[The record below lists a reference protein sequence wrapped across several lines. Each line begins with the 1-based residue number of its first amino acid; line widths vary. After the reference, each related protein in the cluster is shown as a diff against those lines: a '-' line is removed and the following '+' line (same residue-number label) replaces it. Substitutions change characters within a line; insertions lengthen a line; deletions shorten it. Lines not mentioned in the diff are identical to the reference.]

1 MMTRH
6 LYPLH
11 CLFPP
16 AKAPMLYPCHP
27 NTLPLSPIHLLPL
40 QYHVRFQFVVFSH
53 AVIFYSCDELSL
65 GNIHL
70 KPNNFSN
77 SLWLSNY
84 CLIRDQ
90 YHHLCNLVRFSLC
103 LSLTHCPLTY
113 FVLPSFLII
122 HFSFNSFPA
131 AVATAASYE
140 EILYQVSR
148 GVILIQQFKI

>member
-11 CLFPP
+11 YLFPP

-27 NTLPLSPIHLLPL
+27 NTLPLSPIHLLLL

-77 SLWLSNY
+77 SLWLSKY
-84 CLIRDQ
+84 SLIQRS
-90 YHHLCNLVRFSLC
+90 VSSSLLPC
-103 LSLTHCPLTY
+103 QVLSVSISDSTSLSLASS
-113 FVLPSFLII
+113 FRPSYSFIFLLIL
-122 HFSFNSFPA
+122 FQLLLLLQRVTRKSF
-131 AVATAASYE
+131 
-140 EILYQVSR
+140 I
-148 GVILIQQFKI
+148 K

>member
-11 CLFPP
+11 YLFPP

-77 SLWLSNY
+77 SLWLSKY
-84 CLIRDQ
+84 CLIQRS
-90 YHHLCNLVRFSLC
+90 VSSSL
-103 LSLTHCPLTY
+103 
-113 FVLPSFLII
+113 LPSQVLSVSISDLTALSHTSSFRPSYSFIFLLIL
-122 HFSFNSFPA
+122 FQLLLLLQRVMRKSF
-131 AVATAASYE
+131 
-140 EILYQVSR
+140 I
-148 GVILIQQFKI
+148 K

>member
-1 MMTRH
+1 MTRH
-6 LYPLH
+6 LCPLH
-11 CLFPP
+11 YLFPP

-77 SLWLSNY
+77 SLWLSKY
-84 CLIRDQ
+84 CLIQRS
-90 YHHLCNLVRFSLC
+90 VSSSL
-103 LSLTHCPLTY
+103 
-113 FVLPSFLII
+113 LPSQVLSVSISDLTALSHTSSFRPSYSFIFLLIL
-122 HFSFNSFPA
+122 FQLLLLLQRVMRKSF
-131 AVATAASYE
+131 
-140 EILYQVSR
+140 I
-148 GVILIQQFKI
+148 K

>member
-1 MMTRH
+1 MTRH

-11 CLFPP
+11 YLFPP

-40 QYHVRFQFVVFSH
+40 QYHVRFQFVLFSH

-77 SLWLSNY
+77 SLWLSKY
-84 CLIRDQ
+84 CLIQRS
-90 YHHLCNLVRFSLC
+90 VSSSLLPC
-103 LSLTHCPLTY
+103 QVLSVSISDLTSLSLTSS
-113 FVLPSFLII
+113 FRPSYSFIFLLIL
-122 HFSFNSFPA
+122 FQLLLLLQRVTRKSF
-131 AVATAASYE
+131 
-140 EILYQVSR
+140 I
-148 GVILIQQFKI
+148 K

>member
-1 MMTRH
+1 MTRH

-27 NTLPLSPIHLLPL
+27 NTLPLSPIHLLLL

-65 GNIHL
+65 GHLHL

-77 SLWLSNY
+77 SLWLSKY
-84 CLIRDQ
+84 CLIQRS
-90 YHHLCNLVRFSLC
+90 VSSSL
-103 LSLTHCPLTY
+103 
-113 FVLPSFLII
+113 LPSQVLSVSISDLTALSHTSSFRPSYSFIFLLIL
-122 HFSFNSFPA
+122 FQLLLLLQRVMRKSF
-131 AVATAASYE
+131 
-140 EILYQVSR
+140 I
-148 GVILIQQFKI
+148 K